1 MNKEF
6 MPLLVILAIAILLM
20 YFKIIISSQ
29 LFIILLIYILLSLSK
44 TPREDFLRWI
54 NNNQQISAGILFS
67 ILFIDFVI
75 L

>member
-1 MNKEF
+1 MNKEL
-6 MPLLVILAIAILLM
+6 MPILGILAIAIILI

-29 LFIILLIYILLSLSK
+29 VFIILLIYILLSLSK

>member
-44 TPREDFLRWI
+44 TPREDLLRWI
-54 NNNQQISAGILFS
+54 NNNQQISTGILFS

>member
-1 MNKEF
+1 

>member
-1 MNKEF
+1 MNKEL
-6 MPLLVILAIAILLM
+6 MPILGILAIAIILI

-44 TPREDFLRWI
+44 SPREDFLRWI
-54 NNNQQISAGILFS
+54 NNNQQISAGILFG

>member
-1 MNKEF
+1 MNKEL
-6 MPLLVILAIAILLM
+6 MPILGILAIAIILI

>member
-1 MNKEF
+1 MNKEL
-6 MPLLVILAIAILLM
+6 MPILGILAVAIILI

-29 LFIILLIYILLSLSK
+29 LFIILLIYILLSLNRS
-44 TPREDFLRWI
+44 PREDFLRWI